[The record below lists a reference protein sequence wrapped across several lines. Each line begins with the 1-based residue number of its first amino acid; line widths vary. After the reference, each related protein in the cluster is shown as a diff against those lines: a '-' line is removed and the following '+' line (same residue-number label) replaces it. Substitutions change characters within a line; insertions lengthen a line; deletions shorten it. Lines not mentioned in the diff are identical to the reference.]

1 MKTISEKT
9 KLETEIAFLKS
20 KQAEDFLILKEQY
33 HITIDSYKPFNLIKS
48 VSREFMANP
57 DLKTNLINGAI
68 GFGTN
73 YISKNVLN
81 QDSINP
87 IKRVLGRV
95 LKFAWNNY
103 IGKNRR
109 KSSDI
114 G

>member
-1 MKTISEKT
+1 MNKISEKT
-9 KLETEIAFLKS
+9 KLAAEIAFLKN
-20 KQAEDFLILKEQY
+20 KQREDFCVLKEQY

-48 VSREFMANP
+48 ATREFMANP
-57 DLKTNLINGAI
+57 DLKSNILNGAI
-68 GFGTN
+68 GIGTN

-81 QDSINP
+81 EDSINP

>member
-9 KLETEIAFLKS
+9 KLAAEIAFLKN
-20 KQAEDFLILKEQY
+20 KKIEDFCILKEQY
-33 HITIDSYKPFNLIKS
+33 HITIDSFKTLNLIKS
-48 VSREFMANP
+48 ATREFMADPN
-57 DLKTNLINGAI
+57 LKSNIIKGAI

-73 YISKNVLN
+73 YISKNVLY
-81 QDSINP
+81 QDSVNP

-103 IGKNRR
+103 IGKNRQ